1 MGTRSSRGIIAVAI
15 AKLNPRFC
23 FPGVACENGRS
34 PMHVAIITQD
44 GRDNGSAYFRAL
56 QYAPLLAQ
64 RDLHVVASPAPVA
77 VRRMSGSAGA
87 ALLLAEHAVRY
98 TQRAVQ
104 LRRLIAD
111 CDAVLVQRGAYP
123 IGPSLLLDCLDGFGG
138 RVVYDLD
145 DAIFLPTPT
154 LAHRSGL
161 ARWAYRD
168 RQSLA
173 LLERADAVIVSTPEL
188 ERALPGVD
196 ADVVLPTIPDV
207 WAYPSAVHGQSAP
220 LRLGWIGS
228 QGNVR
233 YLDPLREVLGRLARE
248 RVAALQVIAPA
259 PWAGPATFV
268 PWERRSEAALV
279 AGFEVGLMPL
289 PDSPYTQA
297 KAGFKLLQYMA
308 AGCAV
313 IASPVGVNRSLVE
326 AAGAGVLAST
336 PAEWEAAI
344 RELAGDGERRAALG
358 AAGQRFVREFADRD
372 GHADV
377 LAAVLKGE
385 PPPSLPECPRG

>member
-1 MGTRSSRGIIAVAI
+1 MR
-15 AKLNPRFC
+15 
-23 FPGVACENGRS
+23 
-34 PMHVAIITQD
+34 VAIITQD
-44 GRDNGSAYFRAL
+44 GEDNGSAYFRAL
-56 QYAPLLAQ
+56 QYAPLLAL
-64 RDLHVVASPAPVA
+64 RDLEVIASPAPSA
-77 VRRMSGSAGA
+77 VRRINGSAGA
-87 ALLLAEHAVRY
+87 ALLLAEHTARY

-104 LRRLIAD
+104 LRGLIGD

-123 IGPSLLLDCLDGFGG
+123 IGPSLLLDCLDGFAG

-145 DAIFLPTPT
+145 DAIFLATPT
-154 LAHRSGL
+154 LAHRSRL

-173 LLERADAVIVSTPEL
+173 LLDRADAVIVSTPEL
-188 ERALPGVD
+188 DRALPD
-196 ADVVLPTIPDV
+196 ARADVVLPTIPDV
-207 WAYPSAVHGQSAP
+207 WVYPSAVHEPAAP

-233 YLDPLREVLGRLARE
+233 YLEPLREVLGRLARE
-248 RVAALQVIAPA
+248 HVASLQLVAAA
-259 PWAGPATFV
+259 PWSGPSTFV
-268 PWERRSEAALV
+268 RWERRTETALV

-326 AAGAGVLAST
+326 AAGAGLLAST
-336 PAEWEAAI
+336 PAEWEAGI
-344 RELAGDGERRAALG
+344 RELAGDAERRAALG

-372 GHADV
+372 AHADV

-385 PPPSLPECPRG
+385 PPPSVPDPPRG

>member
-1 MGTRSSRGIIAVAI
+1 MR
-15 AKLNPRFC
+15 
-23 FPGVACENGRS
+23 
-34 PMHVAIITQD
+34 VAIITQA
-44 GRDNGSAYFRAL
+44 GEDNGSAYFRAL
-56 QYAPLLAQ
+56 QYAPLLAR
-64 RDLHVVASPAPVA
+64 RDLDVATSPAPTA
-77 VRRMSGSAGA
+77 ARRIGGSAGA
-87 ALLLAEHAVRY
+87 ALLLGEHVVRY
-98 TQRAVQ
+98 ARRTVQ
-104 LRRLIAD
+104 LRRLIAHS
-111 CDAVLVQRGAYP
+111 DAVLVQRGAYP
-123 IGPSLLLDCLDGFGG
+123 IGPSLLLDCLDGFAG

-145 DAIFLPTPT
+145 DAVFLPTPT
-154 LAHRSGL
+154 LAHRGRL

-188 ERALPGVD
+188 DRALPND
-196 ADVVLPTIPDV
+196 ARADVVLPTIPDV
-207 WAYPSAVHGQSAP
+207 WGYPSAVHDQVAP

-228 QGNVR
+228 PGNIR
-233 YLDPLREVLGRLARE
+233 YLDPLRELLGRLGQE
-248 RVAALQVIAPA
+248 RVASLQVVTAA
-259 PWAGPATFV
+259 PWSGPSTFE
-268 PWERRSEAALV
+268 PWARRSEAASV

-289 PDSPYTQA
+289 PDDPYTQA

-313 IASPVGVNRSLVE
+313 IASPVGVNRSLVVD
-326 AAGAGVLAST
+326 AGAGLLAST

-344 RELAGDGERRAALG
+344 RELAGDVEQRAALG

-385 PPPSLPECPRG
+385 PVPAVPDLLRG